1 MDQSP
6 DQRGHVGPDFRGP
19 EFVPWVPA
27 PQQAPPPPPAWPP
40 PPPTAGRSSRPGS
53 RRPAVITA
61 VAVLLVVAVVIA
73 GTVVA
78 RYSDT
83 HIAAPV
89 AASQPAPSSVAS
101 SAGRPTGLNGDRIDF
116 LTSEGTGQLILL
128 DWSWSPT
135 GRMPPTSGDYLRVQ
149 VEVVCSS
156 GVVEYGPNYFQVF
169 DNSGQLMD
177 ATTDGT
183 DGPALEIGTLEA
195 GESVRGAMAFDL
207 SRGEA
212 TLLMSDGLDQ
222 TVTALRIPQ

>member
-1 MDQSP
+1 
-6 DQRGHVGPDFRGP
+6 V
-19 EFVPWVPA
+19 
-27 PQQAPPPPPAWPP
+27 WPSATP
-40 PPPTAGRSSRPGS
+40 AGRPHRSDS
-53 RRPAVITA
+53 RRAAVVTA

-73 GTVVA
+73 GTIVA

-89 AASQPAPSSVAS
+89 VASPPAPQTAAS
-101 SAGRPTGLNGDRIDF
+101 SAEPPAGPDKDRIDF

-128 DWSWSPT
+128 DWSWSAT

-149 VEVVCSS
+149 VELVCSS

-169 DNSGQLMD
+169 DNSGQLME
-177 ATTDGT
+177 ATTEGT
-183 DGPALEIGTLEA
+183 DGPVLGMGTLEA
-195 GESVRGAMAFDL
+195 GESVRGAVAFDL

-212 TLLMSDGLDQ
+212 TLLLSDGLDQ